1 MNKVFSILAAA
12 GIAAGVPAGVSAQV
26 PGNPLAEARARVAC
40 GAGTL
45 VSANYIGG
53 GMLRVTCSQPN
64 TQTQSAPAAESALT
78 GTGLTVP
85 PALGVVI
92 GVSVI
97 AIIGGEG
104 NEVTTTTTT
113 TESLPAASETTGGDR

>member
-1 MNKVFSILAAA
+1 M
-12 GIAAGVPAGVSAQV
+12 GVSAQV

-40 GAGTL
+40 GSGTL

-64 TQTQSAPAAESALT
+64 TQTESAPTPESALT

-92 GVSVI
+92 GVTVI
-97 AIIGGEG
+97 AVIGGEG
-104 NEVTTTTTT
+104 NEGTTTTT
-113 TESLPAASETTGGDR
+113 TESLSDATAPTTGER